1 MKKLLSL
8 TLILCV
14 LLGCL
19 LPTASA
25 AEKEPIVLRVNSDVA
40 GCTEKDAEKIIEI
53 RSPQV
58 TYYQNGGSLISIAN
72 YAGGGEY
79 AHMEAGRNY
88 TVTCTLQAAEGYTLP
103 ETLSD
108 GDVVFD
114 CGKGAKVVY
123 CKIAEMHVP
132 NPDPHVDERVRVIRI
147 IADIVV
153 DGNPLQRIIGWIRD
167 IILKIRSWQLF

>member
-1 MKKLLSL
+1 MKKLISL
-8 TLILCV
+8 TLAVCV

-19 LPTASA
+19 LPMAAA
-25 AEKEPIVLRVNSDVA
+25 AEKEPIILRVNSDVA
-40 GCTEKDAEKIIEI
+40 GCTEKDAEQIIEI

-58 TYYQNGGSLISIAN
+58 TYYPNPDKPISIAN

-88 TVTCTLQAAEGYTLP
+88 SITCTLQAADGYTLP

-123 CKIAEMHVP
+123 CKVAEMHVP
-132 NPDPHVDERVRVIRI
+132 NHDPHVDVRVRVLRI
-147 IADIVV
+147 VADIVV
-153 DGNPLQRIIGWIRD
+153 DGNPLQRIIGWFRD
-167 IILKIRSWQLF
+167 IILKIRSWQLY